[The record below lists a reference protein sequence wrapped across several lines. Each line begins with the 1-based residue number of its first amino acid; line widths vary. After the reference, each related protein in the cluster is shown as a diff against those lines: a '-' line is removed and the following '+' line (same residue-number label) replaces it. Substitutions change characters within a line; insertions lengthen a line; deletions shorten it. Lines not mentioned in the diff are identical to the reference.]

1 MKTLETCVTSML
13 KQLMR
18 TATPAKKRDYAE
30 AYRLVT
36 RGPIGGPSGPA
47 AENLDFLEDCE

>member
-1 MKTLETCVTSML
+1 MTPLETCVTSML

-30 AYRLVT
+30 AYRLIV
-36 RGPIGGPSGPA
+36 RGPVGGPDGPA
-47 AENLDFLEDCE
+47 ADHFDYLEESA